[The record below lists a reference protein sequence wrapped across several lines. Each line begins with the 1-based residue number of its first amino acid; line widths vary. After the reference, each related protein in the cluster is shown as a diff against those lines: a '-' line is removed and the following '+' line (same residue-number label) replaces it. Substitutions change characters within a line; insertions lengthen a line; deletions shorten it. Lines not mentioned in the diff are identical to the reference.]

1 MWKFRWLSASAS
13 ERIINNQ
20 SWGKSEMRFK
30 GIHHVEFPV
39 LDYDNSI
46 PCADQWKTDDFYCRE
61 IAPDHYPLT
70 YTLHQDPR
78 VTQRAT
84 LWRKLP
90 DRRVA
95 VYHQGTVVDGI
106 AG

>member
-39 LDYDNSI
+39 LDYDNSV
-46 PCADQWKTDDFYCRE
+46 PCADQWKTMISTAGKLRPITIRLPIPCIR
-61 IAPDHYPLT
+61 I
-70 YTLHQDPR
+70 
-78 VTQRAT
+78 RA
-84 LWRKLP
+84 
-90 DRRVA
+90 
-95 VYHQGTVVDGI
+95 
-106 AG
+106 